1 MSNASTWGALV
12 GLCALSAVAQTAKP
26 SIAPL
31 VLDYERVPALKR
43 QSAAL
48 QSTFA
53 QLLESESGVSF
64 LLPGEVE
71 TASKTVGRTDFR
83 ENDESVML
91 VAKNAGALYALYSWV
106 QLKPDGDMVLSG
118 RVIRD
123 DGKVMGTASVHQRR
137 GKEALPELLKALV
150 PGYLSELKLKALPVT
165 KAVAGAP
172 VDVKPVPVVPPVEV
186 LPPELPLTAIRP
198 VEPPVAPVSGLR
210 VAGYALVGV
219 GAAAA
224 VTGGVVFAL
233 ANPGQVT
240 TDTRGVVA
248 SGADKVKTVES
259 MQSAGVGLMVGG
271 AGVAAVGAVL
281 WALSPSPVKV
291 SVAPVNQGAMVSL
304 QGAWP

>member
-1 MSNASTWGALV
+1 M

-165 KAVAGAP
+165 KAVAGMPQIARAMLASPEIDALIISAVPLAP
-172 VDVKPVPVVPPVEV
+172 KLVSTAEEIAGGDSVADVLHRLVTTSRKPIIAVIDAGPMYESLVQKIRAYHVPVFRSADQAVRSLGRYICHRATHAPKPDVTSA
-186 LPPELPLTAIRP
+186 PAAPELA
-198 VEPPVAPVSGLR
+198 VA
-210 VAGYALVGV
+210 
-219 GAAAA
+219 
-224 VTGGVVFAL
+224 
-233 ANPGQVT
+233 QV
-240 TDTRGVVA
+240 
-248 SGADKVKTVES
+248 
-259 MQSAGVGLMVGG
+259 
-271 AGVAAVGAVL
+271 
-281 WALSPSPVKV
+281 
-291 SVAPVNQGAMVSL
+291 
-304 QGAWP
+304 